1 MGGRILSISEAAAR
15 LGRSPDTLR
24 YWRRRR
30 EGPPSFKIGRRVVFY
45 EHELDAWVEAQRLAS
60 LPEGAA

>member
-1 MGGRILSISEAAAR
+1 MAGRILGIPEAAAR

-24 YWRRRR
+24 YWRRRN

-60 LPEGAA
+60 LPHDAA